1 MGMGSAQG
9 QQPQAG
15 MSGKGGAQNT
25 QRPQQPQQPQV
36 QQPPQGS
43 MAGKGGVARPNPN
56 VINPI
61 GPKPGMAGKGGGASY
76 PFPNQ
81 PVQPQ
86 VQPPQAGMGGKG
98 VGQPQV
104 DPNVLTSLQS
114 VLQGQATQ
122 PQQAGLAGK
131 GLGQAPQTQP
141 GMGGKGMTSTG
152 GPLPLNA
159 GQQDLI
165 NNPNTPEGRAYAA
178 SQLDL
183 QRAIQN
189 GTYAPQDLMAQRAA
203 FDAANAQP
211 VANPVNDP
219 YAARLQQAPKPMVTP
234 VKPIAPVSNPKNML
248 PAPVVNKKNQ
258 QQIAA
263 EAKQQQMQR
272 QIQQLAA
279 KVRGKQ

>member
-1 MGMGSAQG
+1 
-9 QQPQAG
+9 
-15 MSGKGGAQNT
+15 
-25 QRPQQPQQPQV
+25 
-36 QQPPQGS
+36 
-43 MAGKGGVARPNPN
+43 
-56 VINPI
+56 
-61 GPKPGMAGKGGGASY
+61 MAGKGGGASY

-86 VQPPQAGMGGKG
+86 VQPPQAGMKGKG

-141 GMGGKGMTSTG
+141 GMGGKGLGNLSQDQLNTVNNGGTARLSQPAPGMGGKGGRITPDSTFTG
-152 GPLPLNA
+152 YESAEAQAA
-159 GQQDLI
+159 GDAAKKAAMFGTMQQPQI
-165 NNPNTPEGRAYAA
+165 APAVPV
-178 SQLDL
+178 
-183 QRAIQN
+183 
-189 GTYAPQDLMAQRAA
+189 APQV
-203 FDAANAQP
+203 P
-211 VANPVNDP
+211 
-219 YAARLQQAPKPMVTP
+219 APRPMVTP
-234 VKPIAPVSNPKNML
+234 TKPIAPVSNPKNML

-279 KVRGKQ
+279 KVKGRR